1 MTILRP
7 LRIALRPWPVGVL
20 RLVVVLLLAGQLYV
34 TGAIERRD
42 LLDPSHLGFDASN
55 YYAAGQRLNVGH
67 SLYGSLQRDDRPVPG
82 YPAIYPA
89 PLLSPPLI
97 AVAWRPLALLPGTLS
112 MDLWWFGG
120 LALLTALTVAF
131 AVVGKPRNLIVLA
144 TVLVLG
150 LPLTLAAAARYPY
163 LGFSSPVSLAA
174 LSGNVNAY
182 LVALFA
188 LTWCASSRDRQW
200 LAGSA
205 AALAAALKLSPVV
218 ILWWFVTQRSWRS
231 ARAFV
236 VAAATLGVAGVVF
249 AGLQANLDFVHLAF
263 GGDVRPTELSVPGML
278 QGLLRVPPGTA
289 RYGTVVAIVVGLAA
303 IQALRNHPRAAFA
316 ATILT
321 TIYSSPVVLPGN
333 FALLVAV
340 AAPWVL
346 PRPTS
351 PSEPAVTDGSAA
363 HAGQLAGTLSRD
375 SSSANHSPGRASPVS
390 SVTSGDQRSIRRIF
404 SMFAT
409 RRRNRARL
417 AVVVIARNLARWR
430 VAESP

>member
-20 RLVVVLLLAGQLYV
+20 RVVVVLLLAGQLYV

-174 LSGNVNAY
+174 LSGNV
-182 LVALFA
+182 
-188 LTWCASSRDRQW
+188 
-200 LAGSA
+200 
-205 AALAAALKLSPVV
+205 LSL
-218 ILWWFVTQRSWRS
+218 I
-231 ARAFV
+231 
-236 VAAATLGVAGVVF
+236 
-249 AGLQANLDFVHLAF
+249 H
-263 GGDVRPTELSVPGML
+263 
-278 QGLLRVPPGTA
+278 
-289 RYGTVVAIVVGLAA
+289 I
-303 IQALRNHPRAAFA
+303 
-316 ATILT
+316 
-321 TIYSSPVVLPGN
+321 
-333 FALLVAV
+333 
-340 AAPWVL
+340 
-346 PRPTS
+346 
-351 PSEPAVTDGSAA
+351 SEP
-363 HAGQLAGTLSRD
+363 
-375 SSSANHSPGRASPVS
+375 
-390 SVTSGDQRSIRRIF
+390 
-404 SMFAT
+404 T
-409 RRRNRARL
+409 R
-417 AVVVIARNLARWR
+417 
-430 VAESP
+430 PY

>member
-1 MTILRP
+1 
-7 LRIALRPWPVGVL
+7 
-20 RLVVVLLLAGQLYV
+20 
-34 TGAIERRD
+34 
-42 LLDPSHLGFDASN
+42 
-55 YYAAGQRLNVGH
+55 
-67 SLYGSLQRDDRPVPG
+67 
-82 YPAIYPA
+82 
-89 PLLSPPLI
+89 
-97 AVAWRPLALLPGTLS
+97 
-112 MDLWWFGG
+112 
-120 LALLTALTVAF
+120 
-131 AVVGKPRNLIVLA
+131 
-144 TVLVLG
+144 
-150 LPLTLAAAARYPY
+150 
-163 LGFSSPVSLAA
+163 
-174 LSGNVNAY
+174 
-182 LVALFA
+182 
-188 LTWCASSRDRQW
+188 
-200 LAGSA
+200 
-205 AALAAALKLSPVV
+205 V

-236 VAAATLGVAGVVF
+236 VAAAALGVAGVVF